1 MHHTLFRP
9 RALLLGGLLLAL
21 LAGGRPGPLQAQLP
35 LLDTAAITVPT
46 GTTQRLQ
53 MSTKKEIK
61 NVTNSRENV
70 LGVKKVPG
78 DPTRID
84 LLGQDAGISHL
95 ELTDVDGKVE
105 KFDII
110 VQADVE
116 FLRIQLKRLIPSGNI
131 TPVPISNNV
140 IILRGTVN
148 HIEDVARATGTAATA
163 MPGVQILSDLRVAGD
178 QQVQLCVTVAQVS
191 RSELR
196 SMTFDFLTDSKN
208 FFFGSTIGGAVAQPP
223 LVGIGSANLNVAQFG
238 QVLSGV
244 PGANSNLL
252 FGVIHNRWGF
262 LGFLQAL
269 RTEGVVKSLDEPTV
283 TTISGRPASF
293 LVGGEQAVPVP
304 AGLGQVGVQ
313 FEEFGTRLNVVPIV
327 LGNGKIHL
335 EIEPEVSQLSAADG
349 TSIDGAVVPGRT
361 TTRINTT
368 VELEDG
374 QTFVIGGLVQKNV
387 QASAIKMPVLG
398 DLPFLGTAF
407 RSMSYQEDETE
418 MVMLVTP
425 HLVDAE
431 DCAQAPKMLP
441 GEETRSPDDFEL
453 FLEGILEAPRGP
465 RQVFEDH
472 RYIAAYKNGPTAAD
486 FPCAATDRRRL
497 QRRFPRGLL
506 LVRRRPCG
514 PGHAAGARREP
525 AAGGPDLA
533 GPAADEAGPD
543 AAGRGGRG
551 HGAADP
557 AGRGRRGQ
565 AAAGSSSPGGA
576 GPGRRGECAAAA
588 GAAGPGRGDEAG
600 RFAAGG
606 PAAGRHRAGRRPEV
620 KASARDRGCRSRDVG
635 EGGRSP
641 MTDG

>member
-1 MHHTLFRP
+1 MHHTLFRT

-95 ELTDVDGKVE
+95 ELTDADGKVE

-269 RTEGVVKSLDEPTV
+269 RTEGVVKSLNEPTV

-304 AGLGQVGVQ
+304 AGLGQVGIQ

-327 LGNGKIHL
+327 LGNGKIRL

-349 TSIDGAVVPGRT
+349 TSIDGVVVPGRT

-374 QTFVIGGLVQKNV
+374 QTFVLGGLVQKNV
-387 QASAIKMPVLG
+387 QASAIKTPVLG

-431 DCAQAPKMLP
+431 DCAQAPTILP

-486 FPCAATDRRRL
+486 FPCA
-497 QRRFPRGLL
+497 
-506 LVRRRPCG
+506 G
-514 PGHAAGARREP
+514 PGGATGTGCNGACNGGFRAGCSSCGGDHADPTMPPALGANRLP
-525 AAGGPDLA
+525 AAPISLA
-533 GPAADEAGPD
+533 PLPTKPALMPPAAADAATAPPTPPAAADEAKLPPVPPVP
-543 AAGRGGRG
+543 AAP
-551 HGAADP
+551 APADEANAPPLPAPPAPVETTKP
-557 AGRGRRGQ
+557 AGSLP
-565 AAAGSSSPGGA
+565 ADLPPAVT
-576 GPGRRGECAAAA
+576 GPGDD
-588 GAAGPGRGDEAG
+588 P
-600 RFAAGG
+600 
-606 PAAGRHRAGRRPEV
+606 
-620 KASARDRGCRSRDVG
+620 K
-635 EGGRSP
+635 
-641 MTDG
+641 